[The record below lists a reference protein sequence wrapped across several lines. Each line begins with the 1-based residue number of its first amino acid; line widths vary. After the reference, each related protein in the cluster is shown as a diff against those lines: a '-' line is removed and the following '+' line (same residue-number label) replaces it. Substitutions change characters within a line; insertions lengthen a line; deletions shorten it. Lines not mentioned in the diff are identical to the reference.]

1 MVVGILM
8 IAISTMYTRK
18 YGNNLNSEFN
28 PSNLFSQK
36 EKNQDTKTP
45 QKDIQSSIESID
57 ISGII
62 GVRMYID

>member
-1 MVVGILM
+1 M

-36 EKNQDTKTP
+36 ENKQDTKADTKTP